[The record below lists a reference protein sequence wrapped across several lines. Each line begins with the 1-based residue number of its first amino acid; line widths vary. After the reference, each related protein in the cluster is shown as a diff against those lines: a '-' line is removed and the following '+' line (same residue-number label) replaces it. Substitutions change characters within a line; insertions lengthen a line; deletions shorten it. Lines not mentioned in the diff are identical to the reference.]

1 MSTAGRPT
9 YSAATGKRSG
19 LALPTSHSSGK
30 DQIAHTKL
38 KFRQP
43 GQGIGDEV
51 QQRDFRAELEKKEWQ
66 HTMAKSKD
74 TAWLAKEEQKV
85 DVPLLLK
92 NQPEIDTEK
101 IKKYD
106 DSDVEVEDSDED
118 SDFDSSG
125 YASKIL

>member
-9 YSAATGKRSG
+9 YSAASGKRSS

-43 GQGIGDEV
+43 GQGVAEEI
-51 QQRDFRAELEKKEWQ
+51 QQRDFRVELEKKEWQ
-66 HTMAKSKD
+66 YTMAKSKD
-74 TAWLAKEEQKV
+74 TAWLVKEEQKV

-92 NQPEIDTEK
+92 NQPDIDTEK
-101 IKKYD
+101 IKKFD
-106 DSDVEVEDSDED
+106 DSDVEVDYSDED

-125 YASKIL
+125 